1 LSTRITPPEAPEGIG
16 WLVNGAGRPVTLF
29 VPGLGGALSHL
40 RPLGGGV
47 PGTRVF
53 CELEGLAAP
62 DDYAGLAATFLR
74 AADAAG
80 ADRVLGVSLG
90 AGALLR
96 LLARA
101 PRRFERVVIFQ
112 PSAFDVAPPERLAD
126 LLVYHRL
133 AESGELDA
141 LTGLLNDE
149 LPADVRGARQSWDAS
164 RTRAERLARPEG
176 LRLLKN
182 LAGGEPPLADPSL
195 LRAVTAKVLV
205 VAARDDEVHPVGV
218 AERIAAAL
226 PYGELAVFDHPAPL
240 WHARKELRAL
250 LSGFLGG

>member
-1 LSTRITPPEAPEGIG
+1 MAAAPPPDGVG
-16 WLVNGAGRPVTLF
+16 WLVNGSGSPVTLF
-29 VPGLGGALSHL
+29 LPGLGGALSHL

-62 DDYAGLAATFLR
+62 DDYAGLASTCLA

-96 LLARA
+96 VLAQA
-101 PRRFERVVIFQ
+101 PSRFDRVVLFQ
-112 PSAFDVAPPERLAD
+112 PSAFDAAPPERLAD

-133 AESGELDA
+133 GE
-141 LTGLLNDE
+141 TGEIDQLAALLNDE
-149 LPADVRGARQSWDAS
+149 LPVDVRDARQSWEAS

-182 LAGGEPPLADPSL
+182 LASGEPPLADPTQL
-195 LRAVTAKVLV
+195 GAVTAEVLV
-205 VAARDDEVHPVGV
+205 VAARDDEVHPVDV
-218 AERIAAAL
+218 AEQIAAAV
-226 PYGELAVFDHPAPL
+226 PYGEVVVFDHPAPL

>member
-1 LSTRITPPEAPEGIG
+1 LSGGPTAPEGIG
-16 WLVNGAGRPVTLF
+16 WLVNGAGSPVTLF
-29 VPGLGGALSHL
+29 LPGLGGALSHL

-62 DDYAGLAATFLR
+62 DDYSGLATTYLQ

-80 ADRVLGVSLG
+80 ADRALGVSLG

-96 LLARA
+96 VLALA
-101 PRRFERVVIFQ
+101 PERFARVVIYQ

-126 LLVYHRL
+126 LRVYHRL
-133 AESGELDA
+133 GEAGELEA
-141 LTGLLNDE
+141 LAGLLNDE
-149 LPADVRGARQSWDAS
+149 LPSEVREARQSWEGS
-164 RTRAERLARPEG
+164 RTRAERLSRPEG

-182 LAGGEPPLADPSL
+182 LAEGEPPLADPSRL
-195 LRAVTAKVLV
+195 QPVTAKVLV
-205 VAARDDEVHPVGV
+205 VAARDDAVHPVDV

-226 PYGELAVFDHPAPL
+226 PYGELAVFDHAAPL

>member
-1 LSTRITPPEAPEGIG
+1 LSSGITPPEGIG
-16 WLVNGAGRPVTLF
+16 WLVNGTGAPVTLF
-29 VPGLGGALSHL
+29 LPGLGGALSHL

-62 DDYAGLAATFLR
+62 DDYSGLASTFLA

-80 ADRVLGVSLG
+80 ADQVLGVSLG

-96 LLARA
+96 LLAQA
-101 PRRFERVVIFQ
+101 PERFARVVIFQ

-126 LLVYHRL
+126 LRAYHRL
-133 AESGELDA
+133 GEAGEVDLLA
-141 LTGLLNDE
+141 GLLNDE
-149 LPADVRGARQSWDAS
+149 LPADVREARQSWESS
-164 RTRAERLARPEG
+164 RTRAERLSRSEG

-182 LAGGEPPLADPSL
+182 LAAGEPPLADPSRL
-195 LRAVTAKVLV
+195 QAVTAKVLV
-205 VAARDDEVHPVGV
+205 VAARDDDVHPVDV